1 MIQILYG
8 TGSGYVPDPVH
19 GVNLGT
25 GDHEARARALAGV
38 TPGSNCGPVSVSGI
52 QKPGLDTLTY
62 WGHGNAAKF
71 CDMTPAQFVENVA
84 AWRKWNPGIRT
95 VEVLTCN
102 ARHAT
107 DDLSYTSQVKPAL
120 KRKFSDITLKAMP
133 QGMGSVSAH
142 NWSILN
148 AHVGTKTWYYVTAG
162 GNQDTDEMWP
172 AVHLVNAAAANCGNN
187 LVVAAM
193 QVEKNHPGRKFGLKY
208 GTFAQLRGTLTP
220 IA

>member
-8 TGSGYVPDPVH
+8 TGSAYVVDPVH

-25 GDHEARARALAGV
+25 GDHEARAKALASV
-38 TPGSNCGPVSVSGI
+38 TANSNCGPVNVAGI

-71 CDMTPAQFVENVA
+71 CDMTAAEFVDNVA
-84 AWRKWNPGIRT
+84 AWKKWNPTLKT
-95 VEVLTCN
+95 VEILTCN

-107 DDLSYTSQVKPAL
+107 DDNSYTSQVKPAL

-133 QGMGSVSAH
+133 MGMGSIAAH

-172 AVHLVNAAAANCGNN
+172 AVHLVNAAAGTFGNN
-187 LVVAAM
+187 LVQAAQ
-193 QVEKNHPGRKFGLKY
+193 QVEKDNPTRKFGLKY
-208 GTFAQLRGTLTP
+208 GTFAQLRGTLTA
-220 IA
+220 IL